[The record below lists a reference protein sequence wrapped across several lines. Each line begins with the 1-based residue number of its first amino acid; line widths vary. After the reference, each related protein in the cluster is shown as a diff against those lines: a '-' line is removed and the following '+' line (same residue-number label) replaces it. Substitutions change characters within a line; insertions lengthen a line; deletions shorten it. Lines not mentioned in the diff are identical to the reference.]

1 MTWGW
6 TPEAE
11 REARKHSV
19 TLWDFRELMAE
30 ITKRIKDDS
39 LYFTDDTLRTLHLYA
54 KAADLVERDKA

>member
-1 MTWGW
+1 
-6 TPEAE
+6 
-11 REARKHSV
+11 
-19 TLWDFRELMAE
+19 MAE